1 MKELEI
7 DRCKIVFS
15 EEGFESLDNYLKEIA
30 PTTSKTI
37 ILCDDITHELCL
49 PRFAERLENLDPQYE
64 IIEIPHGEE
73 YKNIDTCT
81 QIWESLSDI
90 GADRHSLL
98 INLGG
103 GVVCDMGGY
112 AASCYMR
119 GIRFINV
126 PTTLLSQVDASV
138 GGKTGVDLGGLK
150 NIVGLFTLPDMVLV
164 SGIFLPTLPEYEIL
178 SGFAEMIK
186 HGMIRSRSHWEELSS
201 SADFDINTLEKLIYD
216 SVHIKY
222 DVVLEDPREKNIRK
236 SLNFGHTIG
245 HAIESFLM
253 KTDRAISHGH
263 AVAIGMV
270 CECYLSIK
278 ECGLS
283 EDFVVAFK
291 EYICGIYPVVD
302 IKNEELDEIMEI
314 MSHDKKNSS
323 KGINFS
329 LLKSIG
335 DVSIDHYIPQE
346 DIKNAILFYTYQ

>member
-1 MKELEI
+1 
-7 DRCKIVFS
+7 
-15 EEGFESLDNYLKEIA
+15 
-30 PTTSKTI
+30 
-37 ILCDDITHELCL
+37 
-49 PRFAERLENLDPQYE
+49 
-64 IIEIPHGEE
+64 
-73 YKNIDTCT
+73 
-81 QIWESLSDI
+81 
-90 GADRHSLL
+90 
-98 INLGG
+98 
-103 GVVCDMGGY
+103 
-112 AASCYMR
+112 
-119 GIRFINV
+119 
-126 PTTLLSQVDASV
+126 
-138 GGKTGVDLGGLK
+138 
-150 NIVGLFTLPDMVLV
+150 
-164 SGIFLPTLPEYEIL
+164 
-178 SGFAEMIK
+178 
-186 HGMIRSRSHWEELSS
+186 
-201 SADFDINTLEKLIYD
+201 
-216 SVHIKY
+216 VHIKY

-283 EDFVVAFK
+283 EDFVAVFK

>member
-1 MKELEI
+1 MKDLTINE
-7 DRCKIVFS
+7 CKIVFS
-15 EEGFESLDNYLKEIA
+15 DAGFATLDQYLKEISHSV
-30 PTTSKTI
+30 SKTI
-37 ILCDDITHELCL
+37 ILCDDITHEVCL

-81 QIWESLSDI
+81 QIWESMAEI

-103 GVVCDMGGY
+103 GVICDMGGY

-186 HGMIRSRSHWEELSS
+186 HGLIRSRTHWEELSS
-201 SADFDINTLEKLIYD
+201 SADFDIETLERLVYD

-245 HAIESFLM
+245 HAIESHLM
-253 KTDRAISHGH
+253 GTSRAISHGH

-278 ECGLS
+278 ECGLD
-283 EDFVVAFK
+283 EDFVTAFK
-291 EYICGIYPVVD
+291 EYIRGIYPVVD
-302 IKNEELDEIMEI
+302 IKTDELDDIMEI
-314 MSHDKKNSS
+314 MTHDKKNSS

-329 LLKSIG
+329 LLKGIG

-346 DIKNAILFYTYQ
+346 DIKEAILFYTRS

>member
-1 MKELEI
+1 MQGAQMI
-7 DRCKIVFS
+7 T
-15 EEGFESLDNYLKEIA
+15 IA
-30 PTTSKTI
+30 PTDEAK
-37 ILCDDITHELCL
+37 
-49 PRFAERLENLDPQYE
+49 NLS
-64 IIEIPHGEE
+64 
-73 YKNIDTCT
+73 T
-81 QIWESLSDI
+81 LSDVWTALQHG
-90 GADRHSLL
+90 GASRRSLL
-98 INLGG
+98 VNLGG
-103 GVVCDMGGY
+103 GMLTDLGGF
-112 AASCYMR
+112 AASTFKR
-119 GIRFINV
+119 GIQYINV
-126 PTTLLSQVDASV
+126 PTTLLAQVDASV

-150 NIVGLFTLPDMVLV
+150 NIVGHFTLPDMVLV

-302 IKNEELDEIMEI
+302 IKNEELDEIMDI

>member
-7 DRCKIVFS
+7 DRCRIVFS
-15 EEGFESLDNYLKEIA
+15 DTGFKALDDYLKEIA
-30 PTTSKTI
+30 PSTSKTI

-73 YKNIDTCT
+73 NKNIETCT
-81 QIWESLSDI
+81 QIWEALSDI
-90 GADRHSLL
+90 GADRHSLI

-103 GVVCDMGGY
+103 GVICDMGGY

-138 GGKTGVDLGGLK
+138 GGKTGVDLGVLK
-150 NIVGLFTLPDMVLV
+150 NIVGLFTLPEMVLV
-164 SGIFLPTLPEYEIL
+164 SGVFLSTLPESEIL

-186 HGMIRSRSHWEELSS
+186 HGLIRSRSHWQELSS
-201 SADFDINTLEKLIYD
+201 SSEFDIETLERVIYD

-270 CECYLSIK
+270 CECYLSGD

-283 EDFVVAFK
+283 GDFIVAFK
-291 EYICGIYPVVD
+291 EYIRGLYPVVD
-302 IKNEELDEIMEI
+302 IKEEDIEPIIEI

-323 KGINFS
+323 RGINFS
-329 LLKSIG
+329 LLKDIG
-335 DVSIDHYIPQE
+335 DVSINHYIEPE
-346 DIKNAILFYTYQ
+346 KIKKAILYYTRV